1 MKAPRLKAL
10 EKNVLKY
17 RAIQMVLLLH
27 EYESLKRYIIG
38 SIRCTDRLG
47 RPEDQRIPI
56 GCKQPMEK
64 ALDVLVEAGIISTF
78 EKSHIKEYGAFRNRI
93 GHEVHRLVADVSD
106 IYSKHTHECLHDYWA
121 LSRLERLREKIERG
135 MAPHFIQELSL
146 AGPMFEQAEL
156 SYKEELERLDKKIQR
171 QIAAR
176 LSQPVPN
183 NSFKP
188 KPLRGSA

>member
-1 MKAPRLKAL
+1 MKTLRLKAL

-38 SIRCTDRLG
+38 SIRCTDRLA
-47 RPEDQRIPI
+47 RPDDPRIPV

-64 ALDVLVEAGIISTF
+64 ALNILVDADIISAV

-106 IYSKHTHECLHDYWA
+106 IYSTHDHECLHDYWA
-121 LSRLERLREKIERG
+121 LIRLERLRAKIERG
-135 MAPHFIQELSL
+135 MAPRIIQEVGLS
-146 AGPMFEQAEL
+146 GPMFEQAEL

-176 LSQPVPN
+176 I
-183 NSFKP
+183 
-188 KPLRGSA
+188 AAHA